1 MAQFTKVNG
10 DFQPVFHMDSPAYTN
25 GGLNAVTANVAVQPQ
40 GPKLDFF
47 TATANGS
54 LTTTQVAA
62 GVQTI
67 EQLATV
73 MLYQYGN
80 ATNNTLA
87 VGIYPCS
94 AWTAATLQT
103 SLLSTT
109 NGASWPVGS
118 TVAAGATF
126 VSGSDS

>member
-1 MAQFTKVNG
+1 MAQFTKTNG
-10 DFQPVFHMDSPAYTN
+10 DFLPVMHMDTPAYTN
-25 GGLNAVTANVAVQPQ
+25 AGINAVTANVAVQPQ

-47 TATANGS
+47 TATSNGA

-62 GVQTI
+62 SFQTI

-80 ATNNTLA
+80 ATNNTVA
-87 VGIYPCS
+87 WGIYPAG
-94 AWTAATLQT
+94 AWTTSTLQT

-118 TVAAGATF
+118 TVATGATF
-126 VSGSDS
+126 ISGSDV

>member
-10 DFQPVFHMDSPAYTN
+10 DFQPVLHLDYPAYTN
-25 GGLNAVTANVAVQPQ
+25 SGINAVTPNVAVQPQ

-47 TATANGS
+47 TATANGAV
-54 LTTTQVAA
+54 TGTQIAA
-62 GVQTI
+62 GFQTV

-80 ATNNTLA
+80 ASNNTLA
-87 VGIYPCS
+87 VGIYPAG

-103 SLLSTT
+103 ALLSTT
-109 NGASWPVGS
+109 NGASWPTGS
-118 TVAAGATF
+118 TVAAGASFT
-126 VSGSDS
+126 SPTD